1 MRHLAAIFSLGL
13 LTLAACGG
21 KKEMPPQGPAE
32 VGVITVS
39 SQSAALETELS
50 GRTSPYESSEVR
62 PQVAGLI
69 KGLLFKEGSQVRA
82 GQPLYQIDSATYRA
96 SFDQAQASLANA
108 EANLTTAKLKADR
121 YAGLVKI
128 EAVAKQ
134 DADDATAAY
143 KQALANVALQKAAVQ
158 NARISLG
165 YTTVTAPISGRISK
179 SNFTVGA
186 LVTASQT
193 GALATIQRLDPIYVD
208 LTQSS
213 VDLLKLRTLLAKG
226 GALPA
231 STQVRLKLEDGSD
244 YPQTGTL
251 QFTDVTVDPSTGTVT
266 LRAQFPNPD
275 GVLLPGMYVRAVF
288 DQAVDP
294 NAILV
299 PQQGITRNA
308 KGEATALVVGADNKV
323 ALRDVVADR
332 AIGDKWLISKGLN
345 PGDRLIVEGVGK
357 AKPGA
362 TVKPVPAG
370 SKPTPR
376 PAKKG

>member
-1 MRHLAAIFSLGL
+1 M
-13 LTLAACGG
+13 
-21 KKEMPPQGPAE
+21 
-32 VGVITVS
+32 
-39 SQSAALETELS
+39 S
-50 GRTSPYESSEVR
+50 GRTSAYESSEVR

-143 KQALANVALQKAAVQ
+143 KQALASVAQQRAAVQ
-158 NARISLG
+158 TARISLG
-165 YTTVTAPISGRISK
+165 YTTVTAPIGGRISK

-186 LVTASQT
+186 LVTASQAD
-193 GALATIQRLDPIYVD
+193 ALATIQRLDPIYVD

-213 VDLLKLRTLLAKG
+213 VDLLKLRATLSKG
-226 GALPA
+226 GATPA
-231 STQVRLKLEDGSD
+231 SAQVKLKLEDGSD

-299 PQQGITRNA
+299 PQQGITRDA
-308 KGEATALVVGADNKV
+308 KGGATALVVGADNKV
-323 ALRDVVADR
+323 
-332 AIGDKWLISKGLN
+332 
-345 PGDRLIVEGVGK
+345 
-357 AKPGA
+357 GA
-362 TVKPVPAG
+362 ARCRG
-370 SKPTPR
+370 RPR
-376 PAKKG
+376 RRGTNG